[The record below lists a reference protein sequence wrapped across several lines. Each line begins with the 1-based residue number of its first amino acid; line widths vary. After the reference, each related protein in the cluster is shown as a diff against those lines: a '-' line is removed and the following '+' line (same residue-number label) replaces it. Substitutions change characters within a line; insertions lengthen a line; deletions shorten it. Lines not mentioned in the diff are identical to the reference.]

1 MNSSSLPNPSSSQ
14 SPSSP
19 NSNSNT
25 SIQEQ
30 QTQQQG
36 GTSTTTS
43 GNETSNTIWKEGDI
57 SKIEKVRTS
66 FSLQEQAL
74 LRKSLKIS
82 ALLK

>member
-36 GTSTTTS
+36 GTSTTS